1 MPPRKRTR
9 KAEAQLPSK
18 KLRPSPDENSYAEAE
33 SSESHSPQSPRTPS
47 VTESLDPALFDEE
60 EGEFEPVQT
69 EAGAVNTEKLRSPQK
84 SFGGGGYN
92 ALKSFNGQVY
102 SGMAVGGSHTWKYD
116 EGTWKE
122 TKEEPDLW
130 KVDYQ
135 TTKRR
140 ARKAPKGSGA
150 PVGAEYHWLIVAHQV
165 HPYTLAGQYLRAHG
179 KLTAI

>member
-1 MPPRKRTR
+1 MPPRKRAR

-18 KLRPSPDENSYAEAE
+18 KLRPSPDENSHAEAE
-33 SSESHSPQSPRTPS
+33 SSECHSPQSPRTPS
-47 VTESLDPALFDEE
+47 VTESLDPALFYEE

-69 EAGAVNTEKLRSPQK
+69 ETGAVNTEKLGSPQK
-84 SFGGGGYN
+84 SYRGGGYN

-102 SGMAVGGSHTWKYD
+102 SGMAVGGSHVWKYD

-165 HPYTLAGQYLRAHG
+165 HPSPLAANILVHMGR
-179 KLTAI
+179 